1 MNLQK
6 VKASKKAIARTRGAD
21 LSSLLLLTGIL
32 TDDLKNFLEMNLPK
46 VKAGKKAKFSL
57 GVGEP
62 KLGSSIFEATSV
74 PVQSNEFVL
83 EFIRGIRLHFQRFV
97 KDLKVSCKR
106 DVRET
111 IFTSC
116 LFGTTGSC
124 ALAVGIEGG
133 PLRRCLGIPTVF
145 KEMNLMRGA
154 DC

>member
-1 MNLQK
+1 
-6 VKASKKAIARTRGAD
+6 
-21 LSSLLLLTGIL
+21 L

-106 DVRET
+106 DYREAGKPGREGGKRC
-111 IFTSC
+111 SRAC
-116 LFGTTGSC
+116 LLETTGSC
-124 ALAVGIEGG
+124 ARAVGIEGG
-133 PLRRCLGIPTVF
+133 PLRRCLSIPAVF
-145 KEMNLMRGA
+145 K
-154 DC
+154 DVS